1 MRVVLKIGCGLDVHK
16 RSVTACLLKIGTR
29 GKRVTETRT
38 FATTT
43 SALKELADWLAE
55 QDCRH
60 VAMESTGVYWKPVF
74 NILEGVC
81 EEIILV
87 NAQHIKNVPGRKTDV
102 KDSEWIAD
110 LLVHGLLSASF
121 IPPADIRELRE
132 LTRYRKKLIQ
142 QRGDQ
147 SNRIQKL
154 LEACNIKL
162 ASVAT
167 DVLGKSG
174 WEMLDALVHGE
185 TDPEKLAQLARGRLR
200 KKIPQLI
207 EALEGVLSDTQ
218 RWLLGEQMDH
228 IVELDQKVARLD
240 EKIQELTVPFAEV
253 ITQLCEIPGV
263 SRRIAEVIVAE
274 IGVDMKRFPTAKHLA
289 SWAGMCPGHHESA
302 GKRKSGRTRNGSNW
316 LKTALVEAGW
326 SASRTK
332 DTYLSAQYRNIARRR
347 GAKRACV
354 AVGHSILTM
363 AYHLISNPAARFTE
377 LGAKHFVIP
386 DRHRLAQKLVKRLD
400 ALGFKV
406 AVEWNAA

>member
-16 RSVTACLLKIGTR
+16 RSVTACLLKIGAR
-29 GKRVTETRT
+29 GKRMTETRT
-38 FATTT
+38 FGTTT
-43 SALKELADWLAE
+43 SALKELANWLAE

-60 VAMESTGVYWKPVF
+60 VAMESSGVYWKPVF
-74 NILEGVC
+74 NVLEGVC

-87 NAQHIKNVPGRKTDV
+87 NAQHMKNVPGRKTDV

-121 IPPADIRELRE
+121 IPPAEIRELRE

-185 TDPEKLAQLARGRLR
+185 TDPERLAEMARGRLR

-207 EALEGVLSDTQ
+207 HALEGVLSDTQ

-228 IVELDQKVARLD
+228 VAELDQKIARLD
-240 EKIQELTVPFAEV
+240 KKIEELTAPFGDV
-253 ITQLCEIPGV
+253 ITRLCEIPGV
-263 SRRIAEVIVAE
+263 SRRVAEVVVAE

-302 GKRKSGRTRNGSNW
+302 GKRKSGRTRHGSNW

-332 DTYLSAQYRNIARRR
+332 ETYLSAQYRNIARRR

-363 AYHLISNPAARFTE
+363 AYHLISDPAARFTE